1 MKNTLIVLLV
11 IIVIG
16 LGSYMFI
23 RNSSQNGGVTPDPAT
38 TTDTAQLGG
47 NDQASTTPT
56 TGLNKTETIIGT
68 SVQGRAITAY
78 HFGTGTTEI
87 LFIGDIH
94 GGYTW
99 NTALLAYKAMEYLKA
114 NPDVIPKNVKV
125 TVIPV
130 LNPDGLFA
138 VVGTTTAGF
147 TEASVVP
154 SLTAQIAGRFNAN
167 NVDLNRNF
175 DCDWKSSAIW
185 QGRTVSGGSGA
196 FSEPESQAIKNYVE
210 TNKPKAVVAW
220 YASAGG
226 VFASSCDNGVLPET
240 LTLTDIYATA
250 AGYTSNESYNF
261 NAIPGDM
268 VNWFAKME
276 IPAISVLLTT
286 HTNTEWTKNQAGIKA
301 ILDHYAQ

>member
-1 MKNTLIVLLV
+1 MKNTLIAVLVIAVVGLGAYVLLKKSPQSEV
-11 IIVIG
+11 PTLGQGAPIG
-16 LGSYMFI
+16 TTTPS
-23 RNSSQNGGVTPDPAT
+23 GGEVAT
-38 TTDTAQLGG
+38 TTEQDKGETA
-47 NDQASTTPT
+47 
-56 TGLNKTETIIGT
+56 IGT
-68 SVQGRAITAY
+68 SVEGRAITAY
-78 HFGTGTTEI
+78 HYGTGSQEI

-99 NTALLAYKAMEYLKA
+99 NTALLAYKTMDYFKS
-114 NPDVIPKNVKV
+114 NPDVIPSNLKV

-130 LNPDGLFA
+130 LNPDGLNR
-138 VVGTTTAGF
+138 VVGTSTASF
-147 TEASVVP
+147 TQADVEQGQA
-154 SLTAQIAGRFNAN
+154 AQIAGRFNAN
-167 NVDLNRNF
+167 TVDLNRNF

-196 FSEPESQAIKNYVE
+196 FSEPESQAIKTYVE
-210 TNKPKAVVAW
+210 TNTPKAVVAW

-250 AGYTSNESYNF
+250 AGYKAYDSYDF

-268 VNWFAKME
+268 VNWLAKMG

-286 HTNTEWTKNQAGIKA
+286 HTDTEWTKNQAGIKA
-301 ILDHYAQ
+301 ILDHYAE

>member
-1 MKNTLIVLLV
+1 MKNTLIALLV
-11 IIVIG
+11 IVVVG
-16 LGSYMFI
+16 LGVYVVT
-23 RNSSQNGGVTPDPAT
+23 RSSPKDAGVTPSQGT
-38 TTDTAQLGG
+38 T
-47 NDQASTTPT
+47 ASTTQTQSNVQTPAVVT
-56 TGLNKTETIIGT
+56 NKAETVIGT

-78 HFGTGTTEI
+78 HFGTGSQEI
-87 LFIGDIH
+87 LFVGDIH

-99 NTALLAYKAMEYLKA
+99 NTALLAYKTMEYLKA
-114 NPDVIPKNVKV
+114 NPDVIPKNLKV

-130 LNPDGLFA
+130 LNPDGLDA
-138 VVGTTTAGF
+138 VVGTTTASF
-147 TEASVVP
+147 TQANVAP
-154 SLTAQIAGRFNAN
+154 SLAAQIAGRFNAN
-167 NVDLNRNF
+167 DVDLNRNF

-196 FSEPESQAIKNYVE
+196 FSEPESQAIKTYVE

-240 LTLTDIYATA
+240 LTLTDIYAKA
-250 AGYTSNESYNF
+250 AGYKAYESYDF

-268 VNWFAKME
+268 VNWLAKMG

-301 ILDHYAQ
+301 ILDYYAE